1 MAKLLFALW
10 LCVFLVETFSA
21 SIKTRG
27 KPSLVHVH
35 VLSVEHSFESWG
47 SLNSNFLQVNC
58 PCPSSYEPT
67 NIRGAYFTSGSV
79 IPFYTVYVLAVVCG
93 THASAVLYLSNNH
106 ERFKFLYS
114 LNFYLD
120 LPTNFTFSA
129 TQYYG
134 ESIH

>member
-35 VLSVEHSFESWG
+35 VSSVEHSFESWG

-67 NIRGAYFTSGSV
+67 NMRGAFSV
-79 IPFYTVYVLAVVCG
+79 VVSWAFAEGVVIAVCARFGRVTYACAGQILPLALLFLSIPCTC
-93 THASAVLYLSNNH
+93 
-106 ERFKFLYS
+106 
-114 LNFYLD
+114 
-120 LPTNFTFSA
+120 
-129 TQYYG
+129 
-134 ESIH
+134 